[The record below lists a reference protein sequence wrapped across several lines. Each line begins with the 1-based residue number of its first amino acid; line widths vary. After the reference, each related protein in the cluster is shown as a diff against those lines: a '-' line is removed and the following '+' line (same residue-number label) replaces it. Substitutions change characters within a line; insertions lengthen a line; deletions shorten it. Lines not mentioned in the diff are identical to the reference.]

1 MKTLKALAATM
12 AVLLCI
18 FSVWPAYAGG
28 TLTIAPRSPGDP
40 GSFDPMDT
48 YLMAWG
54 NVGSQIFD
62 GLTRRPAPGELAPG
76 LATDWAWL
84 DNHTRIRF
92 TLRKGVE
99 FHNGEPFN
107 AQAVKFTFH
116 RLRNKNGPQQS
127 NYDAIKEV
135 HVVDDYTVD
144 FVLSHPDPVLLTK
157 LSGYASMIVP
167 PHYIKEK
174 GDAYFNTHPVG
185 TGPFQFVSYKP
196 KISLTLERNPNYWG
210 GAPKLDGLVYRYI
223 SEPST
228 QVAELLA
235 GRLDIA
241 TNIPLSMTP
250 VIKDHEGS
258 KVVAVPGP
266 ITLALRFNTKEGVT
280 ANKAVRKALVMAVDR
295 DAIIKQILLGYALPI
310 ASAQSKLS
318 FGYDPKMER
327 IPYNPNKAKA
337 ILKAQGIEPGTPIE
351 ISYRGNDQTFREVV
365 QAVAGYLQM
374 AGLSPSLNGYETNI
388 LLSDIIPNGKTGAM
402 WQNGWGGWT
411 FDYDNTAY
419 AMYHSGTKWNPYI
432 SSDKLD
438 AMLAA
443 ERGTYDKNKRLDI
456 LQDIAHYVQDHVL
469 TMPLYNVKTV
479 YGVSTRLKNLTLPP
493 DGLFRFTEVTVK

>member
-1 MKTLKALAATM
+1 MKTLKALAAIIAISLCTVS
-12 AVLLCI
+12 VL
-18 FSVWPAYAGG
+18 PAYAGG

-40 GSFDPMDT
+40 GSFDPIDT
-48 YLMAWG
+48 YLTAWG

-62 GLTRRPAPGELAPG
+62 GLTRRPAPGKLAPG
-76 LATDWAWL
+76 LATDWKWL

-92 TLRKGVE
+92 TLRKGVK

-116 RLRNKNGPQQS
+116 RLLNGNSPQRS
-127 NYDAIKEV
+127 NYEAIKEV

-144 FVLSHPDPVLLTK
+144 FVLGHPDPVLLTK

-167 PHYIKEK
+167 PNYIKEK
-174 GDAYFNTHPVG
+174 GDDYFNTHPVG
-185 TGPFQFVSYKP
+185 TGPFQFVSYQP
-196 KISLTLERNPNYWG
+196 KINLTLKRNPNYWG

-241 TNIPLSMTP
+241 CNIPLSMTP
-250 VIKDHEGS
+250 VIKDNENT
-258 KVVAVPGP
+258 KIVAIPGP
-266 ITLALRFNTKEGVT
+266 YTVALRFNTRDGIT
-280 ANKAVRKALVMAVDR
+280 ANKAVRKALIMAVDR

-310 ASAQSKLS
+310 ASFQSKLS
-318 FGYDPKMER
+318 FGYDSGMER
-327 IPYNPNKAKA
+327 IPYNPEKAKA
-337 ILKAQGIEPGTPIE
+337 ILKAQGIKPGTPIE

-365 QAVAGYLQM
+365 QAVAGYLHM
-374 AGLSPSLNGYETNI
+374 AGLSASLNGYETNV

-411 FDYDNTAY
+411 FDYDNTAF
-419 AMYHSGTKWNPYI
+419 AMYHTGQKWNPYI
-432 SSDKLD
+432 KSDKLD
-438 AMLAA
+438 ALLKT
-443 ERGTYDKNKRLDI
+443 ERNTYNKDKRLKS
-456 LQDIAHYVQDHVL
+456 LQNVAQYVQDHVL

-479 YGVSTRLKNLTLPP
+479 YGVNKRLENLTLPP